1 VVALA
6 NHLLGEVQSA
16 PFQTAGH
23 ASAGGN
29 AASLAVLEKEK
40 DQLTK
45 RLAIFV
51 FGVLSYLAF
60 LLTVLYGIGF
70 VGNLLVPKSIDG
82 GNAASPAVAVLIDL
96 SLIALF
102 GVQHSVMA
110 RPGFKQW
117 LTRHVHVSIERSV
130 YVLFSS
136 LCLALLYWLW
146 LPVGA
151 AVWHVS
157 VVPLVLLLTILFW
170 AGWVMIVLSSFLI
183 NHFDLF
189 GLRQVTLYL
198 LGIAYTPVPF
208 KQPVVYRYVRHPLM
222 LGFLVAFWAT
232 PRMSMGHLLFAA
244 GMTLYILIGIWFEE
258 RDLLRS
264 LGAEFQRY
272 RKQVPALFPWRRNK

>member
-1 VVALA
+1 MV
-6 NHLLGEVQSA
+6 
-16 PFQTAGH
+16 
-23 ASAGGN
+23 
-29 AASLAVLEKEK
+29 
-40 DQLTK
+40 K
-45 RLAIFV
+45 RLAIFL

-70 VGNLLVPKSIDG
+70 VGNLPVPKSIDS
-82 GNAASPAVAVLIDL
+82 GNVASLVVAVLIDL

-102 GVQHSVMA
+102 GIQHSVMA
-110 RPGFKQW
+110 RPSFKRR
-117 LTRHVHVSIERSV
+117 LTRHVHVAIERSV

-136 LCLALLYWLW
+136 LCLALLYWQW
-146 LPVGA
+146 QPVPAEVWNFAGA
-151 AVWHVS
+151 PPGS
-157 VVPLVLLLTILFW
+157 LLTILFW
-170 AGWVMIVLSSFLI
+170 AGWVLIVLSSFLI

-189 GLRQVTLYL
+189 GLRQASLYL

-208 KQPVVYRYVRHPLM
+208 KQPAVYRYVRHPLM

-264 LGAEFQRY
+264 LGAEYRRY
-272 RKQVPALFPWRRNK
+272 RNQVPALFPWPRKK